1 MEDNAEL
8 ELFRRRW
15 CEELLIQSNPMVSPA
30 AALASTAPPRTKNKM
45 PITRWSPPRI
55 NNKMPIATWSMY
67 QDLHDDISSL
77 LVEADLHFEFY
88 EDDDET
94 ECTRTRDT
102 NIMGRF
108 LCNNRACK
116 SKGWSSKMIAIT
128 IRLYPEQKYNAR
140 VYHQRCKACSSL
152 SRPILDQ
159 SYAERIVY
167 WIKKWNGIRVER
179 PPLSGESRGPHN
191 SQLCEGCRA
200 GHCSKS
206 GEDWA
211 TRLEMLTL

>member
-1 MEDNAEL
+1 MGDTDEL

-15 CEELLIQSNPMVSPA
+15 REELLIESDRRASPA
-30 AALASTAPPRTKNKM
+30 AALASTAPPRTKKKM
-45 PITRWSPPRI
+45 SIT
-55 NNKMPIATWSMY
+55 TCSMY
-67 QDLHDDISSL
+67 QDLHDEVSSL
-77 LVEADLHFEFY
+77 LAEVDLHYQFFE
-88 EDDDET
+88 EDDET
-94 ECTRTRDT
+94 KCTRMRDT

-108 LCNNRACK
+108 VCNQRACK
-116 SKGWSSKMIAIT
+116 SKGWSSNKIAVT

-152 SRPILDQ
+152 SRPVLDQ

-167 WIKKWNGIRVER
+167 WIKQWNGIRVER
-179 PPLSGESRGPHN
+179 PPFSHERRGPHN

-200 GHCSKS
+200 GHCSQS

-211 TRLEMLTL
+211 IRLEMFVSPTNTYD

>member
-15 CEELLIQSNPMVSPA
+15 REELLIESNPRASPA
-30 AALASTAPPRTKNKM
+30 AALASTAPPRTNNEM
-45 PITRWSPPRI
+45 PIT
-55 NNKMPIATWSMY
+55 TWSMY
-67 QDLHDDISSL
+67 QALHDEISSL
-77 LVEADLHFEFY
+77 LAEADLHFEFY

-94 ECTRTRDT
+94 RCTRMRDT
-102 NIMGRF
+102 DIMGRF
-108 LCNNRACK
+108 LCNNGACE

-152 SRPILDQ
+152 SRPVLDQ

-179 PPLSGESRGPHN
+179 PPSSGESRGPHN
-191 SQLCEGCRA
+191 RQLCEGCRA

-211 TRLEMLTL
+211 TRLEMFVPPKPIYMNCFTN